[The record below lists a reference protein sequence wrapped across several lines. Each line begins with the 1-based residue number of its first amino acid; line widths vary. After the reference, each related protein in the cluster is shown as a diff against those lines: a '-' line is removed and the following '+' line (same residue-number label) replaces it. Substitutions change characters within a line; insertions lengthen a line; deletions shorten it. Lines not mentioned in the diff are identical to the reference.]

1 MLFYPEGML
10 AMSPQHRQEMLDEAQ
25 RWRLVRRVRRT
36 RRNRRTAADG
46 TTDRTNHR
54 ARVDAQPDGVARP
67 GHIAG
72 WVAAGGRGRVE
83 IPPNPSTRN
92 DLGPRDQPVHRRPIR
107 KAAA

>member
-1 MLFYPEGML
+1 MLIYPEGML
-10 AMSPQHRQEMLDEAQ
+10 AVSSKHRREMLDEAQ

-36 RRNRRTAADG
+36 RRDRRTAAEG
-46 TTDRTNHR
+46 PTNRTNR
-54 ARVDAQPDGVARP
+54 GAGTDAQPDAASRR

-92 DLGPRDQPVHRRPIR
+92 DRGRARFDQLDNRRR
-107 KAAA
+107 